1 MFTLRYVVLLCRR
14 CAAFPLP
21 RNLYFY
27 MKGQQGTLELVKG
40 IGKVAS
46 TALVAVAVALAVAL
60 VGVRLLGFEVYT
72 VLSGSMEPTYK
83 TGSVIWVDKCEPGD
97 VEVGDPITFVMNE
110 DLDVATHRVIEIDAE
125 SQHFYTQGDAN
136 DAPDGSP
143 VHFNNLIGVPVFTV
157 PYLGYFVSSIQSP
170 PGCYVALIVAAAA
183 LVLMLIPELFD
194 KADARKR
201 QSADAERAQMEA
213 ARNRR
218 AQRAGAPSNHDPRRG
233 AQSGRAQQPATPVR
247 QRSAYA
253 HASQSRSASPVRQQV
268 PRAQSG
274 ALQAQPMR
282 AQAGAAPASA
292 NPQAQRRQP
301 RQVPQVGAGG
311 YAPSQSARANDPRR
325 RAAQPNG
332 IPSDSHSKAAPRRAE
347 RRETI

>member
-1 MFTLRYVVLLCRR
+1 M
-14 CAAFPLP
+14 
-21 RNLYFY
+21 
-27 MKGQQGTLELVKG
+27 ELVKG

-83 TGSVIWVDKCEPGD
+83 TGSVIWVDRCEPGD

-110 DLDVATHRVIEIDAE
+110 DLDVATHRVIEIDEAN
-125 SQHFYTQGDAN
+125 QHFYTQGDAN

-194 KADARKR
+194 KADEKKR
-201 QSADAERAQMEA
+201 QSAEAERAQMEA
-213 ARNRR
+213 ARRQR

-233 AQSGRAQQPATPVR
+233 AQSGRAQQDATPVR
-247 QRSAYA
+247 QQSAYA
-253 HASQSRSASPVRQQV
+253 QAGQGQSSSPMRQQAA
-268 PRAQSG
+268 RAQSG
-274 ALQAQPMR
+274 MRQAQPMR
-282 AQAGAAPASA
+282 AQARTASA
-292 NPQAQRRQP
+292 GPYPQAHHRQP

-311 YAPSQSARANDPRR
+311 YAPSQPARANDPRR
-325 RAAQPNG
+325 RAAQPQG

-347 RRETI
+347 RREI